1 MVHKS
6 DFYKERDN
14 AVYETYRRC
23 IRNAPKPIDIDAVLR
38 DVANSKQPRF
48 WVPARTVYNILR
60 RYIRHRAPLPPPS
73 APVQGA
79 SAPPSP
85 VSPQAVSPLASTP
98 AQQSVS
104 PLVHDI
110 LAAFHRLRNKREYR
124 GKSLYFIADFVTA
137 EPTRGFYLSKRRLF
151 DIIRHIR
158 KEKFQQRCRQA
169 LTGLQG
175 FERHTLLYGQSPLN
189 K

>member
-14 AVYETYRRC
+14 AVYETYLRC
-23 IRNAPKPIDIDAVLR
+23 IRNTPKTIDIDAVLR

-73 APVQGA
+73 AP
-79 SAPPSP
+79 PSSVP
-85 VSPQAVSPLASTP
+85 PQAVSPLASTP

-104 PLVHDI
+104 PLVRDI